1 MPKFRKMITGA
12 NWKIY
17 KKSCSEVREFV
28 RKLKKNV
35 ENFQTG
41 LMDAYILPDPVCLQ
55 SLIDELGDY
64 PVAYG
69 TQDIFWEDSGPYTGA
84 VSPLVLKD
92 LGCRYVF
99 IGHSERKRY
108 FGETDTIINK
118 KIHACYRNGI
128 CPILLVG
135 ESAGER
141 ENGTTYNVL
150 QEQIRTGLAG
160 IPAEFLPGMALI
172 YEPVWA
178 IGQKDAASLKIIAES
193 HLMVRQLL
201 SDLYSP
207 DISMSTRILY
217 GGSVNL
223 EVGAEIIKIPD
234 VDGLAITRGALDAD
248 NFSKFILMTEAEAK
262 KRSDLN

>member
-17 KKSCSEVREFV
+17 KKTCSEVREFV
-28 RKLKKNV
+28 RKLKKNIK
-35 ENFQTG
+35 NFQ
-41 LMDAYILPDPVCLQ
+41 
-55 SLIDELGDY
+55 
-64 PVAYG
+64 
-69 TQDIFWEDSGPYTGA
+69 
-84 VSPLVLKD
+84 
-92 LGCRYVF
+92 
-99 IGHSERKRY
+99 
-108 FGETDTIINK
+108 
-118 KIHACYRNGI
+118 
-128 CPILLVG
+128 
-135 ESAGER
+135 
-141 ENGTTYNVL
+141 
-150 QEQIRTGLAG
+150 TGLAG
-160 IPAEFLPGMALI
+160 IPPEFLPGMALI

-178 IGQKDAASLKIIAES
+178 IGQKSAASLKIIAES

-262 KRSDLN
+262 KRSDQI